1 MTEETLKIVRDRWE
15 AKAKGEKNR
24 FFYFP
29 ELTFSTINH
38 IKRTIIIVTVKKQ
51 KRTTKKGKTSELK
64 GSRHKREIKT

>member
-1 MTEETLKIVRDRWE
+1 MKKT
-15 AKAKGEKNR
+15 G
-24 FFYFP
+24 FFFP

-38 IKRTIIIVTVKKQ
+38 IKRTIIILTIKKQ